1 MFVRKI
7 IWWLLFS
14 FLWLNLLL
22 VTVFV
27 IIVITLFY
35 TTSKYTTRKR
45 YFSHR
50 VLFLIWYDILVIF
63 TSFVRRICT
72 KKMERWIKILKR
84 SSTRQFM
91 RQDRSL
97 FFFCLLVSSVFLNSF
112 WLIDCTRVNFDF
124 TPWGKKNAYLRH
136 FVRIFWKFSS
146 HFMTCR
152 KKNLQSIW
160 IWVVFLKSF
169 C

>member
-1 MFVRKI
+1 MCVFVRKI
-7 IWWLLFS
+7 IWWWLLFS

-35 TTSKYTTRKR
+35 TTTKHTITRIR

-50 VLFLIWYDILVIF
+50 VSFLIWYDILVIF
-63 TSFVRRICT
+63 TSFVRRFRT

-91 RQDRSL
+91 RQDRSWL
-97 FFFCLLVSSVFLNSF
+97 FCLLVSSVFLNSF

-124 TPWGKKNAYLRH
+124 TPWGKKM
-136 FVRIFWKFSS
+136 RI
-146 HFMTCR
+146 CV
-152 KKNLQSIW
+152 I
-160 IWVVFLKSF
+160 
-169 C
+169 